1 MLLGKRGGFIMSTNA
16 VVKVVSSAN
25 LEGTSKIG
33 KKIKNVASNATV
45 IGQMLQGK
53 GFVEAQVDATK
64 AQAHYAKE
72 AAKSVYK
79 AWYESSPLCRLIDWI
94 KN

>member
-1 MLLGKRGGFIMSTNA
+1 MSTNA

-25 LEGTSKIG
+25 PEGTSKIG
-33 KKIKNVASNATV
+33 KKIKNVASNATPL
-45 IGQMLQGK
+45 GQMLQGK
-53 GFVEAQVDATK
+53 GFIEAQVDAAK

-72 AAKSVYK
+72 AVKTLGEL
-79 AWYESSPLCRLIDWI
+79 WYDYSPMGRFIDWI